1 MQKNLAFLI
10 VKINKIWYNIQ
21 SKQYKNEASD
31 MLTDTGQNMHF
42 CFCDNSIWIK
52 RAAAVCFDTVAA
64 PYIKRGEFYED
75 AKKIRRLAVVVDHP
89 IRVLHHRP
97 V

>member
-10 VKINKIWYNIQ
+10 VKINKIKIWYNIQ

-42 CFCDNSIWIK
+42 CFCDNSIWN
-52 RAAAVCFDTVAA
+52 
-64 PYIKRGEFYED
+64 
-75 AKKIRRLAVVVDHP
+75 
-89 IRVLHHRP
+89 RVGRNFSALSHHRTCRSAYGGSI
-97 V
+97 

>member
-31 MLTDTGQNMHF
+31 MLTDTGQKMHF

-52 RAAAVCFDTVAA
+52 RAATVCFDTVAA
-64 PYIKRGEFYED
+64 PYIKRGG
-75 AKKIRRLAVVVDHP
+75 
-89 IRVLHHRP
+89 VL
-97 V
+97 